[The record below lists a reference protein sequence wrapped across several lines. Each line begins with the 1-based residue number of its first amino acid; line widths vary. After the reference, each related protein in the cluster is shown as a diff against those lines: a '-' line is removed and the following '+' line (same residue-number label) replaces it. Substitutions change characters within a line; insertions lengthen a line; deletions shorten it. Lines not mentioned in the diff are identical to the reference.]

1 VKVMYKCRLTVTRTL
16 NIHLKPSC
24 AVIRPV
30 VVVVP
35 KAGRLLHQCPS
46 VVDDGDE
53 ARAWPVNTLDRRR
66 CRCGCT
72 VEKE

>member
-1 VKVMYKCRLTVTRTL
+1 MKVMYICRLTDTRTL
-16 NIHLKPSC
+16 DIHLKPSC

-35 KAGRLLHQCPS
+35 KAGLASHQFTS
-46 VVDDGDE
+46 VVGDE
-53 ARAWPVNTLDRRR
+53 ARAWPVDSLDRRR

>member
-53 ARAWPVNTLDRRR
+53 ARA
-66 CRCGCT
+66 
-72 VEKE
+72 